1 MTILRMIPI
10 GRFPVLQLKAI
21 SLKTASF
28 IAADVTTNRLT
39 SEESPEA
46 FNSEKQK

>member
-1 MTILRMIPI
+1 MIPI

-21 SLKTASF
+21 YLKMTASF